1 MNQYGMGDE
10 ATIDE
15 ILEDVDTDKVVISS
29 LNSSCASFLFCAS
42 IIFLWPDFV
51 MQDGRIN
58 YEEFVAMMRK
68 GT

>member
-1 MNQYGMGDE
+1 MLTRFITREELRQAMNQYGMGDE

-42 IIFLWPDFV
+42 IIFL
-51 MQDGRIN
+51 
-58 YEEFVAMMRK
+58 
-68 GT
+68 